1 MQRFLM
7 RRFLMIIVTLIA
19 VSMIIFIMARVTGD
33 PRVLLLDE
41 NASQEQWERMGE
53 ELGLDKPYY
62 HQYLLFMK
70 DVLRGDFGESIKLQ
84 EPVMTAIAGRIWPTV
99 QLGGGA
105 FLLALLVGIPL
116 GVLSAVRRGSA
127 VDQLGR
133 VIAMVGQAAPSF
145 WLGIMFMFF
154 FAVKLGWVPP
164 SGREGWNS
172 IILPMV
178 TLAWGGFLAGSLRLM
193 RSAMLDVM
201 DSEYIKLAK
210 AKGVSTRS
218 LIWKHAFRNALIP
231 PLTLAGVSMPAILTG
246 SITTELVFAW
256 PGMGQLAIQA
266 LYTSDY
272 PLLQGLTIM
281 FTLGY
286 CAIALAVDV
295 LYAYID
301 PRIRYT

>member
-1 MQRFLM
+1 M

-62 HQYLLFMK
+62 YQYSLFMK

-105 FLLALLVGIPL
+105 FLLALVVGIPL
-116 GVLSAVRRGSA
+116 GVLSAVMRGTA
-127 VDQLGR
+127 LDQLGR

-286 CAIALAVDV
+286 VGIALAVDV

-301 PRIRYT
+301 PRIRFA

>member
-164 SGREGWNS
+164 SGQEGWNS

-210 AKGVSTRS
+210 AKGVSARS
-218 LIWKHAFRNALIP
+218 LIWKHAFRNGLIP

>member
-1 MQRFLM
+1 M

-62 HQYLLFMK
+62 HQYGLFMK
-70 DVLRGDFGESIKLQ
+70 DVLRGNFGESIKLQ

-105 FLLALLVGIPL
+105 FLLALVVGIPL
-116 GVLSAVRRGSA
+116 GVLSAVMRGTA

-133 VIAMVGQAAPSF
+133 VIAMIGQAAPSF

-272 PLLQGLTIM
+272 PLLQGLTIV

-286 CAIALAVDV
+286 VGVALAVDV

-301 PRIRYT
+301 PRIRFA

>member
-7 RRFLMIIVTLIA
+7 RRFLMIIITLIA

-70 DVLRGDFGESIKLQ
+70 DVLRGDFGESIKLH

-105 FLLALLVGIPL
+105 FLLALLVRIPL

-164 SGREGWNS
+164 SGQEGWNS

-193 RSAMLDVM
+193 RSAMLDVL
-201 DSEYIKLAK
+201 DSEYIKLAR
-210 AKGVSTRS
+210 AKGVSARS

>member
-1 MQRFLM
+1 
-7 RRFLMIIVTLIA
+7 MIIVTLIA

-62 HQYLLFMK
+62 HQYGLFMK
-70 DVLRGDFGESIKLQ
+70 DVLRGNFGESIKLQ

-105 FLLALLVGIPL
+105 FLLALVVGIPL
-116 GVLSAVRRGSA
+116 GVLSAVMRGSA
-127 VDQLGR
+127 LDQLGR

-286 CAIALAVDV
+286 VGIALAVDV

-301 PRIRYT
+301 PRIRFA

>member
-1 MQRFLM
+1 M
-7 RRFLMIIVTLIA
+7 
-19 VSMIIFIMARVTGD
+19 
-33 PRVLLLDE
+33 
-41 NASQEQWERMGE
+41 
-53 ELGLDKPYY
+53 
-62 HQYLLFMK
+62 
-70 DVLRGDFGESIKLQ
+70 
-84 EPVMTAIAGRIWPTV
+84 
-99 QLGGGA
+99 
-105 FLLALLVGIPL
+105 LALLVGIPL

-164 SGREGWNS
+164 SGQEGWNS

-193 RSAMLDVM
+193 RSAMLDVL
-201 DSEYIKLAK
+201 DSEYIKLAR
-210 AKGVSTRS
+210 AKGVSARS
-218 LIWKHAFRNALIP
+218 LIWKHAFRNGLIP

>member
-1 MQRFLM
+1 MQRFLI
-7 RRFLMIIVTLIA
+7 RRFIMMIITLIA
-19 VSMIIFIMARVTGD
+19 VSMIIFIMARVGGD
-33 PRVLLLDE
+33 PRVLLLDDH
-41 NASQEQWERMGE
+41 ASKDQWERLGK

-62 HQYLLFMK
+62 HQYAVFIGN
-70 DVLRGDFGESIKLQ
+70 VFRGDFGESIKHRK
-84 EPVMTAIAGRIWPTV
+84 PVMSVISTRIWPTV

-105 FLLALLVGIPL
+105 FILALLVGIPI
-116 GVLSAVRRGSA
+116 GVLSAVMRGTPL
-127 VDQLGR
+127 DQLGR
-133 VIAMVGQAAPSF
+133 GIALVGQAAPSF

-164 SGREGWNS
+164 SGKGEWNN

-201 DSEYIKLAK
+201 DSEYIKLAR
-210 AKGVSTRS
+210 AKGLSTRA
-218 LIWKHAFRNALIP
+218 IVWKHAFRNALIP

-256 PGMGQLAIQA
+256 PGMGQLAVQA
-266 LYTSDY
+266 LFSSDY
-272 PLLQGLTIM
+272 ALLQGLTIM

-286 CAIALAVDV
+286 VFIALLIDI

-301 PRIRYT
+301 PRIRYS

>member
-1 MQRFLM
+1 M

-62 HQYLLFMK
+62 HQYGLFMK
-70 DVLRGDFGESIKLQ
+70 DVLRGNFGESIKLQ

-105 FLLALLVGIPL
+105 FLLALVVGIPL
-116 GVLSAVRRGSA
+116 GVLSAVMRGTA

-256 PGMGQLAIQA
+256 PGMGKLIIDSIQSLDRPVIVA
-266 LYTSDY
+266 YLMIIV
-272 PLLQGLTIM
+272 LVFVIINLI
-281 FTLGY
+281 
-286 CAIALAVDV
+286 VDV
-295 LYAYID
+295 LYSILD
-301 PRIRYT
+301 PRVRLQDVRA

>member
-116 GVLSAVRRGSA
+116 GVLSAVKRGSA

-164 SGREGWNS
+164 SGQEGWNS

-193 RSAMLDVM
+193 RSAMLDVL

-210 AKGVSTRS
+210 AKGVSARS
-218 LIWKHAFRNALIP
+218 LIWKHAFRNGLIP

>member
-116 GVLSAVRRGSA
+116 GVLSAVKRGSA

-164 SGREGWNS
+164 SGQEGWNS

-210 AKGVSTRS
+210 AKGVSARS
-218 LIWKHAFRNALIP
+218 LIWKHAFRNGLIP

>member
-62 HQYLLFMK
+62 HQYLFFMK

-116 GVLSAVRRGSA
+116 GVLSAVKRGSA

-164 SGREGWNS
+164 SGQEGWNS

-193 RSAMLDVM
+193 RSAMLDVL

-210 AKGVSTRS
+210 AKGVSGRS
-218 LIWKHAFRNALIP
+218 LIWKHAFRNGLIP

>member
-1 MQRFLM
+1 
-7 RRFLMIIVTLIA
+7 MIIVTLIA

-62 HQYLLFMK
+62 HQYGLFMK
-70 DVLRGDFGESIKLQ
+70 DVLRGNFGESIKLQ

-105 FLLALLVGIPL
+105 FLLALVVGIPL
-116 GVLSAVRRGSA
+116 GVLSAVMRGTA

-133 VIAMVGQAAPSF
+133 VIAMIGQAAPSF

-193 RSAMLDVM
+193 RSAMLDVL
-201 DSEYIKLAK
+201 DSEYVKLAK

-272 PLLQGLTIM
+272 PLLQGLTIV

-286 CAIALAVDV
+286 VGVALAVDV

-301 PRIRYT
+301 PRIRFA

>member
-41 NASQEQWERMGE
+41 NASKQQWERLGV
-53 ELGLDKPYY
+53 ELGLDKPLY
-62 HQYLLFMK
+62 HQYALFMK
-70 DVLRGDFGESIKLQ
+70 DVLRGDFGDSIKLQ
-84 EPVMTAIAGRIWPTV
+84 EPVMTAISGRIWPTV

-105 FLLALLVGIPL
+105 FLLALVVGIPL
-116 GVLSAVRRGSA
+116 GVLSAVMRGTA

-164 SGREGWNS
+164 SGRGEWNS

-231 PLTLAGVSMPAILTG
+231 PLTFAGVSMPAILTG

-266 LYTSDY
+266 LFTSDY

-286 CAIALAVDV
+286 VGVALAVDV

-301 PRIRYT
+301 PRIRFA

>member
-1 MQRFLM
+1 
-7 RRFLMIIVTLIA
+7 MIIVTMIA

-41 NASQEQWERMGE
+41 NASREQWETMGV

-62 HQYLLFMK
+62 HQYGLFMK
-70 DVLRGDFGESIKLQ
+70 DVLRGNFGESIKLQ
-84 EPVMTAIAGRIWPTV
+84 EPVMTTIAGRIWPTV

-116 GVLSAVRRGSA
+116 GVLSAVMRGTA

-193 RSAMLDVM
+193 RSAMLDVL

-286 CAIALAVDV
+286 VGIALAVDV

-301 PRIRYT
+301 PRIRFA

>member
-1 MQRFLM
+1 
-7 RRFLMIIVTLIA
+7 MIIVTLIA

-62 HQYLLFMK
+62 HQYGLFMK
-70 DVLRGDFGESIKLQ
+70 DVLRGNFGESIKLQ

-105 FLLALLVGIPL
+105 FLLALVVGIPL
-116 GVLSAVRRGSA
+116 GVLSAVMRGTA

-164 SGREGWNS
+164 SGQEGWNS

>member
-41 NASQEQWERMGE
+41 NASREQWETMGV

-70 DVLRGDFGESIKLQ
+70 DVLQGDFGESIKLQ
-84 EPVMTAIAGRIWPTV
+84 EPVMTTIAGRIWPTV

-116 GVLSAVRRGSA
+116 GVLSAVMRGSA
-127 VDQLGR
+127 LDQLGR

-164 SGREGWNS
+164 SGRAGWNS

-193 RSAMLDVM
+193 RSAMLDVL
-201 DSEYIKLAK
+201 DSEYVKLAK

-218 LIWKHAFRNALIP
+218 LIWKHAFRNAVIP

-272 PLLQGLTIM
+272 PLLQGLTIV

-286 CAIALAVDV
+286 VGVALAVDV

-301 PRIRYT
+301 PRIRFA

>member
-41 NASQEQWERMGE
+41 NASREQWETMGV

-70 DVLRGDFGESIKLQ
+70 DVLQGDFGESIKLQ
-84 EPVMTAIAGRIWPTV
+84 EPVMTTIAGRIWPTV

-105 FLLALLVGIPL
+105 FLLALVVGIPL
-116 GVLSAVRRGSA
+116 GVLSAVMRGTA

-133 VIAMVGQAAPSF
+133 VIAMIGQAAPSF

-272 PLLQGLTIM
+272 PLLQGLTIV

-286 CAIALAVDV
+286 VGVALAVDV

-301 PRIRYT
+301 PRIRFA

>member
-1 MQRFLM
+1 
-7 RRFLMIIVTLIA
+7 MIIVTLIA

-62 HQYLLFMK
+62 HQYGLFMK
-70 DVLRGDFGESIKLQ
+70 DVLRGNFGESIKLQ

-164 SGREGWNS
+164 SGQEGWNS

>member
-1 MQRFLM
+1 M

-41 NASQEQWERMGE
+41 NASQAQWDRMGE

-62 HQYLLFMK
+62 YQYLFFMK

-84 EPVMTAIAGRIWPTV
+84 EPVMTAIGGRIWPTV

-116 GVLSAVRRGSA
+116 GVLSAVKRGSA
-127 VDQLGR
+127 LDQLGR

-164 SGREGWNS
+164 SGSDGWNA

-193 RSAMLDVM
+193 RSAMLDVL

-210 AKGVSTRS
+210 AKGVSGRS
-218 LIWKHAFRNALIP
+218 LIWKHAFRNGLIP

-286 CAIALAVDV
+286 CGIALLVDV

>member
-62 HQYLLFMK
+62 HQYGLFMK
-70 DVLRGDFGESIKLQ
+70 DVLRGNFGESIKLQ

-105 FLLALLVGIPL
+105 FLLALVVGIPL
-116 GVLSAVRRGSA
+116 GVLSAVMRGTA

-193 RSAMLDVM
+193 RSAMLDVL
-201 DSEYIKLAK
+201 DSEYVKLAK

-286 CAIALAVDV
+286 VGIALAVDV

-301 PRIRYT
+301 PRIRFA

>member
-19 VSMIIFIMARVTGD
+19 VAMIIFIMARVTGD

-41 NASQEQWERMGE
+41 NASREQWERMGE

-62 HQYLLFMK
+62 HQYGLFMK

-105 FLLALLVGIPL
+105 FLLALVVGIPL
-116 GVLSAVRRGSA
+116 GVLSAVMRGTA

-286 CAIALAVDV
+286 VGIALAVDV

-301 PRIRYT
+301 PRIRFA

>member
-62 HQYLLFMK
+62 HQYGLFMK

-105 FLLALLVGIPL
+105 FLLALVVGIPL
-116 GVLSAVRRGSA
+116 GVLSAVMRGTA

-272 PLLQGLTIM
+272 PLLQGLTIV

-286 CAIALAVDV
+286 VGVALAVDV

-301 PRIRYT
+301 PRIRFA

>member
-41 NASQEQWERMGE
+41 NASREQWERMGE
-53 ELGLDKPYY
+53 ELGLDKPTYY
-62 HQYLLFMK
+62 QYSLFMK

-116 GVLSAVRRGSA
+116 GVLSAVMRGTA
-127 VDQLGR
+127 LDQLGR

-193 RSAMLDVM
+193 RSAMLDVL

-272 PLLQGLTIM
+272 PLLQGLTIV

-286 CAIALAVDV
+286 VGVALAVDV

-301 PRIRYT
+301 PRIRFA